1 MNKFISKSKDKIN
14 VKGFFKSA
22 KEKLSEPDVKD
33 LITSNLL
40 AILTGVVLSG
50 IFLLFIGKNPIEV
63 FWVGIINLFGSKYTI
78 GEIFVKTT
86 PLIFTGLS
94 FAFTYKANLYNIG
107 AQGQFYMGAIIAVAL
122 SLVLDGI
129 LPSFIG
135 FIIIMLATAL
145 VGAIYG
151 GLIGLMKAKRGANE
165 FLISMMSTYIVIAFM
180 NFLLRT
186 SLRETSN
193 EYSQTDLIEKAYRLP
208 IIING
213 TRVHL
218 GFLIALLVAV
228 ATWYLLFKT
237 SFGFRVRAV
246 GHNKT
251 AAVQAGINSDKMTVL
266 TFAISGA
273 FGAFAGF
280 LVVNGVQFMVIQ
292 GFYGELGALGIGIAI
307 LANGNPI
314 GVIFASMLFGA
325 IQVLGNEMAMSTV
338 KTPPSFT
345 NVMIGFIIIFVI
357 VAYFWRKNLKT
368 RRDKSKL
375 LEGVD

>member
-1 MNKFISKSKDKIN
+1 MYKFI
-14 VKGFFKSA
+14 FKSA
-22 KEKLSEPDVKD
+22 KEKLVEPDVKD

-40 AILTGVVLSG
+40 AILAGVVLSG
-50 IFLLFIGKNPIEV
+50 IFLLFIGKNPLEV
-63 FWVGIINLFGSKYTI
+63 FWVGIINLFGAKYTI

-107 AQGQFYMGAIIAVAL
+107 AQGQFYMGTIIAVAL
-122 SLVLDGI
+122 SLAFDGV

-135 FIIIMLATAL
+135 LIIIMLATTL

-151 GLIGLMKAKRGANE
+151 GIIGLMKAKRGANE

-193 EYSQTDLIEKAYRLP
+193 EYPKTDLIEKAYRLP
-208 IIING
+208 IIVSG

-218 GFLIALLVAV
+218 GFIIALIVAV

-237 SFGFRVRAV
+237 PFGFRVRAV

-273 FGAFAGF
+273 FGSFAGF

-325 IQVLGNEMAMSTV
+325 IQVLGNEMAMSRV

-357 VAYFWRKNLKT
+357 MAYFYRKNLRVK
-368 RRDKSKL
+368 RDKLKL
-375 LEGVD
+375 LEGVDVQ